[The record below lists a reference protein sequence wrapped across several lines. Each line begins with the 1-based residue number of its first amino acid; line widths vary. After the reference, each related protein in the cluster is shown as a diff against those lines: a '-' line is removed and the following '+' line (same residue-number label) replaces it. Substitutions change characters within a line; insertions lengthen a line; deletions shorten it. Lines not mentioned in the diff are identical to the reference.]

1 MLLFLIPFL
10 VQVAILVFYVIPGK
24 IAIYGS
30 NDDSLLASFS
40 VDDQI
45 GKNSDNWIFIKSLL
59 SMPVTLLQQIIPE
72 VSIYGL
78 VLAFTVIISISA
90 IFPLVNFVKK
100 TEIKITLILI
110 LSCVFS
116 IFFIFSVIAP
126 TYTGAAIFSGASG
139 FAILFFLTRI
149 KERKNIDLLILT
161 SVLLSLSYLIRF
173 ESFLLSFGF
182 FALLI
187 FIDLIIFR
195 DFKNTLVTMK
205 VPSFILLTIFLL
217 NLVTEQINYSGDDW
231 DQYLAL
237 NDSRHS
243 IQLRTAE
250 YVLVDHLEQ
259 LDWSESDYL
268 MFKKFSLADPVKI
281 NADTLQSAVNVTSY
295 TRGID
300 AVVSANIK
308 NELVFINYSYSSFYW
323 LIIIILFA
331 IGAIFVGL
339 GRKNLFF
346 LFYTTIILAISIL
359 INYVFAVSYHLPYRL
374 TFNFIFLFVVAIL
387 VVAISE
393 YSRQSEQS
401 HSYTVLLFLMTA
413 LLSISVIQTLPKE
426 FEARV
431 EYQIRDKV
439 LFNLQQSK
447 LSESEVD
454 MVFVGTGSRLLYQ
467 MQDPYRAYQG
477 ISNKSN
483 FIFIG
488 WHSLSPIW
496 NTQVLQKGI
505 GPNKFH
511 QEFLENE
518 NLYWIDDEGAIP
530 LLKDFYQQYTTKEV
544 IIEDMGY
551 LGSEFYRILKIST
564 QK

>member
-10 VQVAILVFYVIPGK
+10 VQVSILIFYVIPGK
-24 IAIYGS
+24 IAIYGA
-30 NDDSLLASFS
+30 NDDSLMASFS
-40 VDDQI
+40 VDEQI

-59 SMPVTLLQQIIPE
+59 SMPATLLQQIIPE

-78 VLAFTVIISISA
+78 ILAFTVIISISA

-100 TEIKITLILI
+100 TEIKIILILI

-149 KERKNIDLLILT
+149 NERKNIDLLILT

-173 ESFLLSFGF
+173 ESFILSFGF
-182 FALLI
+182 FSFLI

-195 DFKNTLVTMK
+195 NFKNTLFTIK
-205 VPSFILLTIFLL
+205 VPSFILLIIFLL
-217 NLVTEQINYSGDDW
+217 NLVMEQINYSGDDW
-231 DQYLAL
+231 DQYLSL

-268 MFKKFSLADPVKI
+268 MFRKFSLADPVKI
-281 NADTLQSAVNVTSY
+281 NAETLQSAVNVTSY

-331 IGAIFVGL
+331 ISAIFVGL
-339 GRKNLFF
+339 GLKNLFF
-346 LFYTTIILAISIL
+346 LFYTTIILAISVL

-401 HSYTVLLFLMTA
+401 RSYTILLFLMTA
-413 LLSISVIQTLPKE
+413 LLSVSVVQTLPKE

-477 ISNKSN
+477 ISNEAN

-496 NTQVLQKGI
+496 NTQVLQKGLD
-505 GPNKFH
+505 PNKFH
-511 QEFLENE
+511 QEFLENK

-530 LLKDFYQQYTTKEV
+530 LLKDFYQQYTTEEV
-544 IIEDMGY
+544 IVEDMGY